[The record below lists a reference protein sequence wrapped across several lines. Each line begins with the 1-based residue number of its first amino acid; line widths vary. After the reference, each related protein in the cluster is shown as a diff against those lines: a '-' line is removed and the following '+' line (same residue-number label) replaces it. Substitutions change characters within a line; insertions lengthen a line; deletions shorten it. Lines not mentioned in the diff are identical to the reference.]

1 MRLLWRGSVSGR
13 IAAPDGWF
21 LSCGW
26 SGYVLLVPVICLLLK
41 LNRGLFLL
49 VKPSHQQSYISD
61 SQSHKVDYALCTLI
75 NRKRD
80 WKSHIIPTGQQ
91 TKTHIIEGGGCEGSP
106 GWAQAPTGAEYVKPL
121 VRVVKAPCKAPRAV
135 EHHALRVP
143 CLQKPTNRRHRKR
156 GGTVN
161 RYRPVLNAASRCNIQ
176 QCDMKR

>member
-61 SQSHKVDYALCTLI
+61 SQSHKVDYALCTLMNI
-75 NRKRD
+75 KMGWEFRR
-80 WKSHIIPTGQQ
+80 IPTGKHA
-91 TKTHIIEGGGCEGSP
+91 KTHIVGGGAGEDSQRAGAGIHGRSSDKAHSQGRSGQPPGSH
-106 GWAQAPTGAEYVKPL
+106 T
-121 VRVVKAPCKAPRAV
+121 RRA
-135 EHHALRVP
+135 A
-143 CLQKPTNRRHRKR
+143 TNNRHRKR

-161 RYRPVLNAASRCNIQ
+161 RYHPVFNAQIAS
-176 QCDMKR
+176 